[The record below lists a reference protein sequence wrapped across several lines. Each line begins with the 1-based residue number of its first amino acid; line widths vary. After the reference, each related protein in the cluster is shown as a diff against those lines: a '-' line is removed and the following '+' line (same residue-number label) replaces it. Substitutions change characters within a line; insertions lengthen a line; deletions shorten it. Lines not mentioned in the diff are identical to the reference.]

1 MTIKLVDR
9 GTEGE
14 LLLEGTLN
22 SLAVSEAEVIL
33 DRMIARFDRLIV
45 NMIGVDY
52 VFTPGLRLLKKTHLA
67 MQQKGGE
74 MVVTYVS
81 KEIMDV
87 FELAGFSGLLHFAHE
102 A

>member
-22 SLAVSEAEVIL
+22 SLAVSEAEMIL
-33 DRMIARFDRLIV
+33 DRMTGQYDRLIV

-52 VFTPGLRLLKKTHLA
+52 VFTSGLRLLKKAHLA

-81 KEIMDV
+81 KELMDV
-87 FELAGFSGLLHFAHE
+87 FELAGFSSLLNFQNT
-102 A
+102 